1 MQTALLLSL
10 LLLSAPAPQESVPPP
25 GGGVVFAAANLT
37 GLPRA
42 GEEVLASAFEG
53 VWTLGDAM
61 NHAFDVVLF
70 PGGAA
75 RSNWSKGPE
84 GARGEWGRWRIW
96 GNGVRIDYDNG
107 WLDVI
112 RYGPAGFEQ
121 VSYSPDTTLSGPP
134 SMTGKAVRAPQE
146 IAPLLGVFE
155 LRKEQDHTAFFVSVL
170 SSGLAYKTLEGLSMG
185 TWTLEEGAA
194 VIRWADGWVDA
205 FRPIEGGRVS
215 QRSWRPGS
223 SHEGAPDAERT
234 GRRLRDGVVGPLRPG
249 GSPAP

>member
-10 LLLSAPAPQESVPPP
+10 LLLAAPAPQESVPPP
-25 GGGVVFAAANLT
+25 GRGPTLSGAALT
-37 GLPRA
+37 TLPRG

-84 GARGEWGRWRIW
+84 GARGEWGRWRVW

-107 WLDVI
+107 WLDAI

-155 LRKEQDHTAFFVSVL
+155 LRKEQDNSAFFVSVL
-170 SSGLAYKTLEGLSMG
+170 SSGLAYKTLEGLPMG
-185 TWTLEEGAA
+185 TWTLEDGAA
-194 VIRWADGWVDA
+194 VIRWADGWVDS

-215 QRSWRPGS
+215 QRTWMPGRS
-223 SHEGAPDAERT
+223 LDEAPDAERT
-234 GRRLRDGVVGPLRPG
+234 GRRLRDGIPGALRPA